1 MSAAGKVVL
10 APWGINLASW
20 VMFLKVKIIQ
30 GGTLKSA
37 LREKKIRLTSVKFC
51 ATLQTLGN

>member
-20 VMFLKVKIIQ
+20 VMFLYLKIIQ

-37 LREKKIRLTSVKFC
+37 LRKKKNQINFC
-51 ATLQTLGN
+51 EILCNFTNFR